1 MSLSETSVEHLAIA
15 IADSNSWERM
25 AYFLPL
31 MRLLSRGDPVTR
43 EQLATVLGRPEAIVA
58 DALRQFEDV
67 VYDEEGRI
75 VGAGLSL
82 LPTPYRFE
90 VQGHVLFTWCALDT
104 LIFPVWLGRS
114 AQVSSACPATGTP
127 MHLHV
132 SPEHLEHLDPPSG
145 VMSLLIQDGLA
156 TCCNIREAFCAYSQF
171 FASQEAA
178 SAWHALHPDGYV
190 LSIEE
195 GFSLGQEL
203 ARLTMQRLQDG
214 KGERA
219 RPGLFT

>member
-1 MSLSETSVEHLAIA
+1 MSLSETRVEHLAIA
-15 IADSNSWERM
+15 IAASPSWERM

-31 MRLLSRGDPVTR
+31 IRLLSRGNPVTR
-43 EQLATVLGRPEAIVA
+43 EQLATALGPPEAIVA
-58 DALRQFEDV
+58 DALRQFEDI

-90 VQGHVLFTWCALDT
+90 VQERVLFTWCALDT
-104 LIFPVWLGRS
+104 LIFPVWLGRP

-127 MHLHV
+127 IHLRV
-132 SPEHLEHLDPPSG
+132 SPERLEHLDPPSG

-156 TCCNIREAFCAYSQF
+156 TCCNIPEAFCAYSQF
-171 FASQEAA
+171 FASRDAA
-178 SAWHALHPDGYV
+178 SAWHALHPDGHV

-195 GFSLGQEL
+195 GFSLGQTL
-203 ARLTMQRLQDG
+203 TRLTIQRFQDR
-214 KGERA
+214 ER
-219 RPGLFT
+219 

>member
-31 MRLLSRGDPVTR
+31 IRLLSRGDPVTR
-43 EQLATVLGRPEAIVA
+43 EQLATILGRPEAIVA

-82 LPTPYRFE
+82 MPTPYRFE
-90 VQGHVLFTWCALDT
+90 VNGHVLYTWCALDT

-114 AQVSSACPATGTP
+114 AQVSSDCPATGQP
-127 MHLHV
+127 IHLRV
-132 SPEHLEHLDPPSG
+132 SPERLEHLDPPSG

-171 FASQEAA
+171 FSSREAA
-178 SAWHALHPDGYV
+178 APWLSQTPSAHLLP
-190 LSIEE
+190 IEE
-195 GFSLGQEL
+195 AFTLGQKL
-203 ARLTMQRLQDG
+203 ARLTMQRFQEG
-214 KGERA
+214 KR
-219 RPGLFT
+219 L

>member
-1 MSLSETSVEHLAIA
+1 MSISKTPLDSLALA
-15 IADSNSWERM
+15 VANSGSWERM

-31 MRLLSRGDPVTR
+31 IRLLAGGAPVSR
-43 EQLATVLGRPEAIVA
+43 EQLAAALGRPSEEVTE
-58 DALRQFEDV
+58 ALRQFEDV

-127 MHLHV
+127 IHLRV
-132 SPEHLEHLDPPSG
+132 SPERVEHLDPPSG

-171 FASQEAA
+171 FSSREAA
-178 SAWHALHPDGYV
+178 APWLSQTPSAHLLP
-190 LSIEE
+190 IEE
-195 GFSLGQEL
+195 AFTLGQKL

-214 KGERA
+214 ER
-219 RPGLFT
+219 

>member
-15 IADSNSWERM
+15 IADSNPWERM

-31 MRLLSRGDPVTR
+31 MRLLSRGDPVTT
-43 EQLATVLGRPEAIVA
+43 EQLATVLGRPETRVA

-90 VQGHVLFTWCALDT
+90 VQGHVLYTWCALDT
-104 LIFPVWLGRS
+104 LIFPVWLGCS

-127 MHLHV
+127 IHLRV
-132 SPEHLEHLDPPSG
+132 SPERLEHLDPLTG
-145 VMSLLIQDGLA
+145 VMSLLIQEGLA

-171 FASQEAA
+171 FASRQAA
-178 SAWHALHPDGYV
+178 SIWQASHPDGHV
-190 LSIEE
+190 LSIVEA
-195 GFSLGQEL
+195 FTLGQER
-203 ARLTMQRLQDG
+203 ARLTVMRFHD
-214 KGERA
+214 GER
-219 RPGLFT
+219 

>member
-15 IADSNSWERM
+15 IAANPSWERM

-31 MRLLSRGDPVTR
+31 IRLLSRGDPVTR

-58 DALRQFEDV
+58 DALRQLEDV

-90 VQGHVLFTWCALDT
+90 VQGRVLFTWCALDT
-104 LIFPVWLGRS
+104 LIFPVWLGHS
-114 AQVSSACPATGTP
+114 AQVSSTCPATGTP
-127 MHLHV
+127 IHLRV
-132 SPEHLEHLDPPSG
+132 SPERLEHLDPPSG
-145 VMSLLIQDGLA
+145 MMSLLIQDGLA

-171 FASQEAA
+171 FASRQATSIWQA
-178 SAWHALHPDGYV
+178 SHPDGHV
-190 LSIEE
+190 LSIVEA
-195 GFSLGQEL
+195 FTLGQEL
-203 ARLTMQRLQDG
+203 ARLTVQRFQDG
-214 KGERA
+214 KR
-219 RPGLFT
+219 

>member
-1 MSLSETSVEHLAIA
+1 MSVSETSVEHLALA

-43 EQLATVLGRPEAIVA
+43 EQLATVLGRSEAIVA

-67 VYDEEGRI
+67 VYDEDGRI

-90 VQGHVLFTWCALDT
+90 VNGHVLYTWCALDT

-114 AQVSSACPATGTP
+114 AQVSSACPATGQPIHLTVTP
-127 MHLHV
+127 
-132 SPEHLEHLDPPSG
+132 ERLEHFDPPSG
-145 VMSLLIQDGLA
+145 VLSLLIADGLA
-156 TCCNIREAFCAYSQF
+156 ACCNIREAFCAYSQF
-171 FASQEAA
+171 FAERQAA
-178 SAWHALHPDGYV
+178 STWLSKYPDAH
-190 LSIEE
+190 LLPIEE
-195 GFSLGQEL
+195 AFTLGQKL
-203 ARLTMQRLQDG
+203 ARLTMQRLQNE
-214 KGERA
+214 ER
-219 RPGLFT
+219 